1 MVYTRDGSDKRTKTI
16 LTPDADAAKRCFSD
30 EDACKIADWCVKIED
45 HYSKHHGHTTPM
57 DIEWAKDGITGDLFI
72 VQARPETGKSTHK
85 TQLLSDFMQLFWH
98 VSSCAS
104 YVYTVRSAQK
114 ANLLKQTQVTEHNP
128 PVIEGSAIGSD
139 AASGR
144 VRVIRDVSEVST
156 IKPGEILVADMTV
169 SDE

>member
-1 MVYTRDGSDKRTKTI
+1 M
-16 LTPDADAAKRCFSD
+16 
-30 EDACKIADWCVKIED
+30 
-45 HYSKHHGHTTPM
+45 
-57 DIEWAKDGITGDLFI
+57 
-72 VQARPETGKSTHK
+72 
-85 TQLLSDFMQLFWH
+85 
-98 VSSCAS
+98 
-104 YVYTVRSAQK
+104 YTVRSAQK

-169 SDE
+169 SDECDEEVNICANEIE